1 MGKVRRIF
9 DIAKELNISHIEIID
24 FLKTLNSEKYTIMSS
39 ISNEIHA
46 KILDQ
51 FYQDVSAV
59 DRLRKEKARLNVH
72 HPNQN
77 INRPEEIEETEK
89 EK

>member
-1 MGKVRRIF
+1 
-9 DIAKELNISHIEIID
+9 
-24 FLKTLNSEKYTIMSS
+24 MSS

-77 INRPEEIEETEK
+77 IDRPEEIEETEK
-89 EK
+89 EKSSNDIDKEQNKSKEEEKKI